1 MELFARLEN
10 IEFHV
15 KQLKRRCE
23 LLEKENEQLQIL
35 NNNLERKL
43 ETKTQELL
51 NVVETNKISKLA
63 QSASSSSD
71 TSEFKTQIDQ
81 IIKEIDKCLTLVKQ

>member
-15 KQLKRRCE
+15 RQLKSKCE
-23 LLEKENEQLQIL
+23 VLERTNEQLRIE
-35 NNNLERKL
+35 NRKLKQEL
-43 ETKTQELL
+43 ETKKQEIL
-51 NVVETNKISKLA
+51 NTTETNKFSKLA
-63 QSASSSSD
+63 ESVETSAD

-81 IIKEIDKCLTLVKQ
+81 IIKEIDQCLTLVKQ